1 MSTLGGIS
9 IGPRKVDGA
18 ERNVFEILVLERGMY
33 LYMQAEQNVKKDGT
47 VEGTALNHLSN
58 FYIIRVPSNDIRSTR
73 HGRSFFTL

>member
-18 ERNVFEILVLERGMY
+18 ERNAFEILVLERGMY

-47 VEGTALNHLSN
+47 VEGTALNHL
-58 FYIIRVPSNDIRSTR
+58 
-73 HGRSFFTL
+73 